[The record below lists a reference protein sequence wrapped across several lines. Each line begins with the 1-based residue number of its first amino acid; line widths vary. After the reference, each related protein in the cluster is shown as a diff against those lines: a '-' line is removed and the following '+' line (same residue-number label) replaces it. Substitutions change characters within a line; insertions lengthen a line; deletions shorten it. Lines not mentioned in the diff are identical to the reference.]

1 VTAVREPAGA
11 VSENSFLARATRVFG
26 AGRIAGAQSVTDLL
40 LKAQVLGHTGY
51 VISDVA
57 RDRVYWSASLFEQR
71 RVPPRAWFTRGEA
84 IEFLHPED
92 RPRFEAARDEALRA
106 HRGFEIEMRVLC
118 GDGAVIWEH
127 CVAEPQFDAAGN
139 YSGLLS
145 VVRDITESRR
155 TSDILREQEA
165 RYRTLFDGAG
175 DALFLLQRERFIEC
189 NTAAMAMFRAS
200 REELIG
206 STPVDYSP
214 AIQPDGRPSLEKA
227 MEKIGATVANTRQ
240 HFEWR
245 HRRGDG
251 TEFDAEVTLNG
262 VDIPDGSYFIA
273 VVRDITERKQR
284 DSELKAALGKFSGA
298 FDASDDAM
306 IVIRIGEEVGGG
318 IILDANRAAE
328 RILGHPRAELIN
340 QKIAALKLFP
350 VRNDIGRLRE
360 ETERTGSVRD
370 YRTKV
375 VHQTGEEL
383 DVVITMTRFPIDDYP
398 HLLVI
403 VRDVTDTTRAQARI
417 TDLNDSLASSLRQL
431 RAIADNLPV
440 AISYQDP
447 QGRFRFVNRTLER
460 WCATTADNMLGRTVA
475 ETMPPDYLATVKPL
489 AEKFSAGE
497 TRMEAEIAYPDGKR
511 RFVEVTY
518 ITDIAPDGT
527 LMGRFTLAIDLT
539 ERKAAEEQLHQSQRL
554 QAIGKLT
561 GGVAHDFNNLL
572 AVISGNLELA
582 SEAIGDSNE
591 SVKRLLQ
598 PAQRSVERGATL
610 TRSLLAFARQQP
622 LSPSATDLNSLARDM
637 TELVR
642 RTVPSNI
649 VIEFSGGAGLWKCEV
664 DGGQLQN
671 ALLNLVVNAR
681 DAMPDGGRLCIE
693 TANVDLDAAYVTQ
706 HPDVAP
712 GPYVMLSVSDTGTG
726 MPPEVV
732 ARVFEPFFTTKG
744 VGKGTGLGLSM
755 VYGFVSQSGGHVA
768 IDSAVGKGTTLR
780 LYLPR
785 WMASGAETA
794 KDRPVALEQARN
806 ETILVVEDDPDVRL
820 IAVTM
825 LQSLGYTVLE
835 AEGGES
841 AFTIL
846 RRAEPVTL
854 LLTDLMLAGSVN
866 GRHIAEQAV
875 ALKPGIKIL
884 FMSGYTEN
892 TLSRDGRS
900 DAGVRFVQKPFRKQ
914 DLAAKVREA
923 IDSVAL
929 A

>member
-1 VTAVREPAGA
+1 
-11 VSENSFLARATRVFG
+11 VSENSFLARATRAFG
-26 AGRIAGAQSVTDLL
+26 AGKIAGAQSITDLL
-40 LKAQVLGHTGY
+40 LKAQALGHTGY

-71 RVPPRAWFTRGEA
+71 RVPPRAWFTRAEA
-84 IEFLHPED
+84 IEYLHPED

-106 HRGFEIEMRVLC
+106 HTGFEIEMRVLC

-155 TSDILREQEA
+155 TSDILRAQEA

-175 DALFLLQRERFIEC
+175 DALFLLQNERFIEC
-189 NTAAMAMFRAS
+189 NVAALTMFRAT
-200 REELIG
+200 REQLLG
-206 STPVDYSP
+206 ATPVDFSP
-214 AIQPDGRPSLEKA
+214 PVQPDGRPSLEKA
-227 MEKIGATVANTRQ
+227 LEKIGATAADTRQ

-245 HRRGDG
+245 HRRADG

-262 VDIPDGSYFIA
+262 VDVPGGSYYIA
-273 VVRDITERKQR
+273 IVRDVTERKER
-284 DSELKAALGKFSGA
+284 DSELKAALGKFGGA
-298 FDASDDAM
+298 FEASDDAM
-306 IVIRIGEEVGGG
+306 IVVRVGEEVGGG
-318 IILDANRAAE
+318 MILDANRAAE
-328 RILGHPRAELIN
+328 RILGHARADLMG
-340 QKIAALKLFP
+340 QKIAALGVFP
-350 VRNDIGRLRE
+350 ERNDVRRLRE
-360 ETERTGSVRD
+360 QTEIMGSVRD

-375 VHQTGEEL
+375 VHQSGEEL
-383 DVVITMTRFPIDDYP
+383 DVVITMTQFPIDDYP

-403 VRDVTDTTRAQARI
+403 IRDVTDNMRAEAKI
-417 TDLNDSLASSLRQL
+417 TDLNQSLASSLRQL

-440 AISYQDP
+440 AISYQDSE
-447 QGRFRFVNRTLER
+447 GRFRFVNRTLER
-460 WCATTADNMLGRTVA
+460 WCATTADTMLGRTVA
-475 ETMPPDYLATVKPL
+475 ETMPPDYLATVRPL
-489 AEKFSAGE
+489 AEKFFAGE

-511 RFVEVTY
+511 RFVELTY
-518 ITDIAPDGT
+518 ISDIAADGA
-527 LMGRFTLAIDLT
+527 LVGRFTLAIDLT

-582 SEAIGDSNE
+582 SEAIGDSNDR
-591 SVKRLLQ
+591 VKRLLQ

-649 VIEFSGGAGLWKCEV
+649 TIEFSGSAGLWKCEV

-681 DAMPDGGRLCIE
+681 DAMPDGGRLWIE
-693 TANVDLDAAYVTQ
+693 TANVDFDAAYAAQ
-706 HPDVAP
+706 YPGVAP

-768 IDSAVGKGTTLR
+768 IDSTVGQGTVVR

-785 WMASGAETA
+785 WMASGA
-794 KDRPVALEQARN
+794 DVAVARAVTLEQARN

-825 LQSLGYTVLE
+825 LQSLGYRVLE

-866 GRHIAEQAV
+866 GRHIAEKA
-875 ALKPGIKIL
+875 AELKPGIKIL

-892 TLSRDGRS
+892 TLSRDGRT

-923 IDSVAL
+923 IDGATL